1 MAPQASIDKNKPK
14 FCNWPQLGLITALT
28 LFITACATTDTEAPL
43 STETS
48 VQSEDQTL
56 PVKGLAPRVLRD
68 GECGLFVWTG
78 EEKTFSLFSQNGTT
92 ARFSYDGEERSL
104 TTSGTSI
111 LDQYGQAPEQ
121 ILTDRDNNEYKLSL
135 AEAETIEKGIQYRQ
149 GRLSFKNDEGWYV
162 VQSAFGVST
171 CLTNSSSKE
180 SLLFKAER
188 NISD

>member
-1 MAPQASIDKNKPK
+1 MAPQASIYRNESK
-14 FCNWPQLGLITALT
+14 FCNWPQLGLITALAFFT
-28 LFITACATTDTEAPL
+28 SACATIDTEAPL
-43 STETS
+43 STEAS
-48 VQSEDQTL
+48 IQNKDQTL
-56 PVKGLAPRVLRD
+56 PVKGLAPRVLKD

-78 EEKTFSLFSQNGTT
+78 EEKTFSLFSQNGTI

-121 ILTDRDNNEYKLSL
+121 ILMDNEDNEYKLSL
-135 AEAETIEKGIQYRQ
+135 AGAETIEKGIQYKQ

-171 CLTNSSSKE
+171 CLTNSSGKE

-188 NISD
+188 NTSG